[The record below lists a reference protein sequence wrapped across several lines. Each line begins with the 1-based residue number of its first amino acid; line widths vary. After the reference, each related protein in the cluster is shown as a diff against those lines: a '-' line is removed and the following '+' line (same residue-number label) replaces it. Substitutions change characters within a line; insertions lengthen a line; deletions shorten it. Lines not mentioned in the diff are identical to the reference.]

1 MKRQPK
7 STKLG
12 HSHVPRPQQERIV
25 SKFIQGQGIRQIAR
39 EEGRSRETISK
50 IVRSEDVQKYVAE
63 LREQYIGLGRE
74 AMAALTRALRTSKD
88 GKLAHQ
94 ILLDI
99 GVVRDQVAAE
109 DATAQTSARDEE
121 TEVLLMTGRLVQA
134 AAVRAKTYGIPLE
147 KIGYG
152 LKDVAKKF
160 LEKSVA

>member
-1 MKRQPK
+1 V
-7 STKLG
+7 G
-12 HSHVPRPQQERIV
+12 
-25 SKFIQGQGIRQIAR
+25 KFIQGRGIRQIAR
-39 EEGRSRETISK
+39 EEGRSRETVTK
-50 IVRSEDVQKYVAE
+50 IIRSEDVQKYVAE

-99 GVVRDQVAAE
+99 GVIRDQVAAE
-109 DATAQTSARDEE
+109 DATAQTRARDED

-134 AAVRAKTYGIPLE
+134 AALRAQTYGIPLE

-152 LKDVAKKF
+152 LKDVAKKL
-160 LEKSVA
+160 LEKSIA